1 MVKIEKQVV
10 WGRGATVGIKEVKT
24 ESRAG
29 DVHCVTFHLGRKV
42 QDLIQAGRG
51 RNNFSVQ
58 LNHILI
64 SKACSSSLLCHW
76 DLSLWLQKQRAD
88 S

>member
-29 DVHCVTFHLGRKV
+29 DVHCVTFHLGRKSTRSNSSRK
-42 QDLIQAGRG
+42 GKK
-51 RNNFSVQ
+51 Q
-58 LNHILI
+58 L
-64 SKACSSSLLCHW
+64 
-76 DLSLWLQKQRAD
+76 LSPVEPHSYQ
-88 S
+88 